1 MAKTVFE
8 LSNSTVTVM
17 RVKSAVKLKFQLSYT
32 SKPLV
37 RFLLTVRITA
47 TLVIFFTGGG
57 SYQVILLPFEIENL
71 PVTELF
77 MACH

>member
-1 MAKTVFE
+1 MATEVFA

-17 RVKSAVKLKFQLSYT
+17 RVKSAVKLKFQFSYT
-32 SKPLV
+32 SKLLV

-47 TLVIFFTGGG
+47 TLVMSSTGGG
-57 SYQVILLPFEIENL
+57 SYQVIRLPFEIENL

-77 MACH
+77 MVCH